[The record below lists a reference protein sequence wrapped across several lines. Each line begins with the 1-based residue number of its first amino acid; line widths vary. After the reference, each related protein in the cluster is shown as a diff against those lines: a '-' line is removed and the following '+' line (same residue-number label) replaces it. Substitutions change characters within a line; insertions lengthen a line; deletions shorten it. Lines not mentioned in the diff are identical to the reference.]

1 MAVRLDT
8 NRTLTVDFYLE
19 ALVVGLTASVTIT
32 IGVPVKRAIIII
44 GSGKKQYRSFTK
56 IQLATY
62 FTYQRGGGYYTGR
75 LLLFLAVVT
84 AAAVAL
90 RRALTRA
97 GKIGMMSLRS
107 NLRVDRKHLKLKSTR
122 FLL

>member
-8 NRTLTVDFYLE
+8 NGTLTVDFYLVV
-19 ALVVGLTASVTIT
+19 LVVGLTASVTIT

-44 GSGKKQYRSFTK
+44 GSGRKQYRSLTK

-62 FTYQRGGGYYTGR
+62 FTYQRGSGYYTGR

-122 FLL
+122 FL